1 MLPKLEYSLKQSVSG
16 CQVRSSPLV
25 EEALNIG
32 CILRSVELRVAIA
45 SSFFIPPESQSLA
58 LSDQGSGPRVKLPCG
73 HRYFPDC
80 LREQEARLLGWLIHT
95 FQGNAWYFTQ
105 TFKDWIRPER
115 ADRLQARFLGC
126 LTQSLRDI
134 SGAALLCSVSSSELQ
149 QRDVI
154 HYHLLIFGIGLG
166 ILSRKRWENRWQLI
180 SGGFAAN
187 YEAELKAAP
196 YLVKHQIKGR
206 LDSSLHFGG
215 SWRGI
220 TPPRSVGRCCSRQKL
235 YEDELHIVSKRLQG
249 FGLSPLPD
257 NVVNAL
263 EK

>member
-1 MLPKLEYSLKQSVSG
+1 MLPNVEISLKQSLSG

-25 EEALNIG
+25 EEALNLGFLIQS
-32 CILRSVELRVAIA
+32 IKP
-45 SSFFIPPESQSLA
+45 FFIMASP
-58 LSDQGSGPRVKLPCG
+58 LPVPVVECGVSTHRIKFPQG
-73 HRYFPDC
+73 HRYFSDC
-80 LREQEARLLGWLIHT
+80 FREQEARLLAWLIHK
-95 FQGNAWYFTQ
+95 FEGNTWYFTQ
-105 TFKDWIRPER
+105 TFKDWISPDR

-134 SGAALLCSVSSSELQ
+134 SGAALLSSVSSSELQ

-154 HYHLLIFGIGLG
+154 HYHLLIFGLGLG
-166 ILSRKRWENRWQLI
+166 ALSRKRWEHRWQMI

-187 YEAELKAAP
+187 YKAELKAAP
-196 YLVKHQIKGR
+196 YLVKHEIKGR

-235 YEDELHIVSKRLQG
+235 YEDELHSVSKRLQR
-249 FGLSPLPD
+249 FG
-257 NVVNAL
+257 
-263 EK
+263 